1 MSRINQTKAKL
12 QQGQPVFGVIGSTN
26 DPQIVEI
33 LGLTGF
39 DYYMVDGEHGLI
51 DPTQAE
57 NIVRACE
64 VTGMTPLVRLG
75 PKDPKLVLQ
84 YLDAGFMGVMMPGL
98 ETVAEIEMLVNAV
111 KYPPLGKRGLG
122 LGRAANFMLGSG
134 ADQANYVRQ
143 ANEQTMVLPQ
153 FEDAAILQLLP
164 QMVQIQIPGVDGFV
178 FGPRDLSLTMGYPD
192 GPNHPEVQAVI
203 DEAIAI
209 MQDAG
214 CWVGITAGTAVA
226 AQQQIQRGAQIIL
239 NSVPNLLKQ
248 SAANFLD

>member
-1 MSRINQTKAKL
+1 MRINQTKVKL
-12 QQGQPVFGVIGSTN
+12 QQGEPVFGVIGSTN

-51 DPTQAE
+51 NPAQAE

-75 PKDPKLVLQ
+75 SKDPKLVLQ

-98 ETVAEIEMLVNAV
+98 ETVADVEMLVNAV
-111 KYPPLGKRGLG
+111 KYPPLGQRGLG

-134 ADQANYVRQ
+134 ADQAHYVAQ
-143 ANEQTMVLPQ
+143 ANAQTMVLPQ
-153 FEDAAILQLLP
+153 FEDAALLDLLP
-164 QMVQIQIPGVDGFV
+164 DMVRVPGVDGFV

-203 DEAIAI
+203 DDAIVI
-209 MQDAG
+209 MRQADL
-214 CWVGITAGTAVA
+214 WVGITAGTAVA
-226 AQQQIQRGAQIIL
+226 AQQQRQRGAQIIL
-239 NSVPNLLKQ
+239 NSLPNLLKR
-248 SAANFLD
+248 STADFLPIS

>member
-1 MSRINQTKAKL
+1 MRRINQTKAKL
-12 QQGQPVFGVIGSTN
+12 QQGKPVFGVIGTTN

-39 DYYMVDGEHGLI
+39 DYYMMDGEHGLI
-51 DPTQAE
+51 DPAQAE

-75 PKDPKLVLQ
+75 SRDPKLVLQ

-98 ETVAEIEMLVNAV
+98 ETVADIEMLVNAV

-122 LGRAANFMLGSG
+122 LGRAASFMLGSG
-134 ADQANYVRQ
+134 AEQAHYVTQ

-153 FEDAAILQLLP
+153 FEDAEMLNHLP
-164 QMVQIQIPGVDGFV
+164 QMVKVPGVDGFV

-192 GPNHPEVQAVI
+192 GPNHPEVQNVI

-209 MQDAG
+209 MQGARS
-214 CWVGITAGTAVA
+214 WVGITAGTAVA
-226 AQQQIQRGAQIIL
+226 AQQQVQRGAQIIL
-239 NSVPNLLKQ
+239 NSLPNLLKQ
-248 SAANFLD
+248 GAAQFLSQS